1 MSGIDP
7 YAYMNT
13 ISINMDDLVS
23 KQAIETVLDEIE
35 YLFEVIP
42 PDMQDNA
49 EILIAMLRKKLTD
62 AS

>member
-1 MSGIDP
+1 MNGIDP
-7 YAYMNT
+7 YAYMHK
-13 ISINMDDLVS
+13 ISLNMDKLVS
-23 KQAIETVLDEIE
+23 KKEIETVLDEIE

-49 EILIAMLRKKLTD
+49 EVLIEMLRKKLAD

>member
-7 YAYMNT
+7 YAYMQQLSVKMN
-13 ISINMDDLVS
+13 DLTS
-23 KQAIETVLDEIE
+23 RNDIETALDELE

-42 PDMQDNA
+42 PDMQHSA
-49 EILIAMLRKKLTD
+49 EQLISMLREKLEN